1 MKMVN
6 IKCTIDATAG
16 TIESAL
22 EEIKE
27 HLMHQYHAALNPNL
41 ATDYRKWNDA
51 NDGDVDWTPFFTDT
65 ARTKSE
71 IRIKNV

>member
-1 MKMVN
+1 MVN
-6 IKCTIDATAG
+6 IKCTIDATSY
-16 TIESAL
+16 TIEGAL

-41 ATDYRKWNDA
+41 ATDYRKWNDV
-51 NDGDVDWTPFFTDT
+51 NDGDVDYTPFSTDT
-65 ARTKSE
+65 TRTKSE